1 MIIFEKE
8 REKETVDNWLFWM
21 ENPSAGI
28 LMDFL
33 RDEMC
38 RYMQQACSTSDN
50 VLADIRNT
58 ERSLA
63 SYKTIQSILDKIA
76 QEMQDAKIS

>member
-1 MIIFEKE
+1 MILFEKE

-21 ENPSAGI
+21 ENPLSGI

-50 VLADIRNT
+50 VLSDIRNT

-76 QEMQDAKIS
+76 QEMHDAKIS